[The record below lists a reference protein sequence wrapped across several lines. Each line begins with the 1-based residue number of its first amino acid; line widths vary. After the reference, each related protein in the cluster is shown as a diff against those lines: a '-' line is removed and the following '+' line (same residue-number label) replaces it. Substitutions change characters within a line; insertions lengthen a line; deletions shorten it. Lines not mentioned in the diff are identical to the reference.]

1 MRFLLT
7 FSLFLAASF
16 NVFSQT
22 KTIKLV
28 IDPGHGGSDPGH
40 VPEYSGHLSEK
51 ELNLII
57 SKKVGAYIEDHLQN
71 IEIVYTREDDSYPTL
86 DERVDLANAENAN
99 YFISIHCNANAA
111 HGVCG
116 TECHVHS
123 KTSTKAVKL
132 ANEIQ
137 KQFTDEAGRK
147 SRGVKDTEDRTYSL
161 QVLKYTEMTSVLV
174 ECGFMTNETEAKF
187 LNTIEGQDDIA
198 LSIYNA
204 FRSFVIEQHSD
215 ISFVKPESKNTEN
228 IASSKTS
235 EGYTIQIMSS
245 KTPLETSKDEFKQLG
260 IPVSRNKLNTT
271 SSYKYQYTVGTYN
284 SKDEAMKDL
293 EKIQT
298 NGFKD
303 AFITK
308 TGK

>member
-40 VPEYSGHLSEK
+40 VPEYAGHISEK

-57 SKKVGAYIEDHLQN
+57 SKKVGAFIEDNLQN
-71 IEIVYTREDDSYPTL
+71 IEIVYTRKDDSYPTL
-86 DERVDLANAENAN
+86 DERVELANSERAN

-137 KQFTDEAGRK
+137 KQFVDKAGRK

-187 LNTIEGQDDIA
+187 LNTTEGQEDIA
-198 LSIYNA
+198 MSIYNA
-204 FRSFVIEQHSD
+204 FRSFVIEQHPD
-215 ISFVKPESKNTEN
+215 ISFVKPESNNSNNVATV
-228 IASSKTS
+228 KTG

-245 KTPLETSKDEFKQLG
+245 KTPLETNKDEFKQLG
-260 IPVSRNKLNTT
+260 IPVSRNMLNTT

-308 TGK
+308 SSK

>member
-7 FSLFLAASF
+7 LSLFLAASF
-16 NVFSQT
+16 NVFSQS

-40 VPEYSGHLSEK
+40 VSNYSGHMSEK
-51 ELNLII
+51 EINLII
-57 SKKVGAYIEDHLQN
+57 SKKVGAYIQDKLQN
-71 IEIVYTREDDSYPTL
+71 VEIIYTREDDSYPSL
-86 DERVDLANAENAN
+86 DERVELANSKNAD
-99 YFISIHCNANAA
+99 YFISIHCNANAS

-137 KQFTDEAGRK
+137 KQFTDKAGRK

-174 ECGFMTNETEAKF
+174 ECGFLSNETEGKY
-187 LNTIEGQDDIA
+187 LNSEEGQEDISMSIFNAFKSFVVSQHPDIA
-198 LSIYNA
+198 FIKKDAGS
-204 FRSFVIEQHSD
+204 
-215 ISFVKPESKNTEN
+215 TEN
-228 IASSKTS
+228 VASSSGS

-245 KTPLETSKDEFKQLG
+245 KTPLETNKDEFKQLG
-260 IPVSRNKLNTT
+260 VPVSRNKLNTT
-271 SSYKYQYTVGTYN
+271 SSYKYQYTVGTYTT
-284 SKDEAMKDL
+284 KDEALLDL

-303 AFITK
+303 AFILK